1 MASGQTYTVAA
12 TTTVSAVTIEQG
24 GVLTAPAGYSLTMT
38 VNGVETGQVLAATS
52 GADTVF
58 VPGSWRGQ
66 IVLTVTEADD
76 VTWQQHVYPFR
87 QAIYADSTG
96 LVSAYSVL
104 AAAVGGQVGN
114 AGAYGVRIA
123 STGQCF
129 DGVFVNG
136 GSYALERPVI
146 NLNGN
151 GRCDFVGYGAAL
163 VANNAGTRVVVDG
176 ATISN
181 QGAVRTA
188 AICDNGATL
197 VVKNSSLSVK
207 NGVLPADY
215 VPTVNLDTMWS
226 PRPGCSASTSTATSA
241 PPTCSATTPS
251 PPTSTA
257 PCSRKPGARSR
268 PTRDPTARWSRSTAW
283 WGRPGT
289 TATAPT

>member
-12 TTTVSAVTIEQG
+12 TTNVSAVTIAQG

-58 VPGSWRGQ
+58 VPGSWRGD

-96 LVSAYSVL
+96 LVSGYSVL
-104 AAAVGGQVGN
+104 AAAVGGRVTN

-136 GSYALERPVI
+136 GSYVLERPVI
-146 NLNGN
+146 NL
-151 GRCDFVGYGAAL
+151 
-163 VANNAGTRVVVDG
+163 
-176 ATISN
+176 
-181 QGAVRTA
+181 TA
-188 AICDNGATL
+188 AAVAT
-197 VVKNSSLSVK
+197 SSAT
-207 NGVLPADY
+207 GPR
-215 VPTVNLDTMWS
+215 WS
-226 PRPGCSASTSTATSA
+226 PTTPA
-241 PPTCSATTPS
+241 PPWSWTARRSTT
-251 PPTSTA
+251 
-257 PCSRKPGARSR
+257 RARSGPPR
-268 PTRDPTARWSRSTAW
+268 SPTTARPW
-283 WGRPGT
+283 W
-289 TATAPT
+289 

>member
-58 VPGSWRGQ
+58 VPGSWRGD

-76 VTWQQHVYPFR
+76 ITWQQHVYPFR

-104 AAAVGGQVGN
+104 AAAVGGQVTN
-114 AGAYGVRIA
+114 AGAYGVRIT

-146 NLNGN
+146 NLNGS

-163 VANNAGTRVVVDG
+163 VANNTGTTVVVDG
-176 ATISN
+176 AAD
-181 QGAVRTA
+181 QQPGRGADRR
-188 AICDNGATL
+188 D
-197 VVKNSSLSVK
+197 
-207 NGVLPADY
+207 
-215 VPTVNLDTMWS
+215 
-226 PRPGCSASTSTATSA
+226 R
-241 PPTCSATTPS
+241 
-251 PPTSTA
+251 
-257 PCSRKPGARSR
+257 RQR
-268 PTRDPTARWSRSTAW
+268 RDPGGQELVAVGQERAAARRLRAD
-283 WGRPGT
+283 GEPGHDGVRAVDALHRRQRPRHQP
-289 TATAPT
+289 AR